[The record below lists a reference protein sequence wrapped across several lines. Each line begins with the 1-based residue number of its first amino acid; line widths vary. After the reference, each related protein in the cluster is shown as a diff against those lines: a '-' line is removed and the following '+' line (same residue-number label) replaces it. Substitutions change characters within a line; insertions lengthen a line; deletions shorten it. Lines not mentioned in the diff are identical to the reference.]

1 MTAATIV
8 RAAVVV
14 ACITIGKGS
23 NRVRKTKIRGAAK
36 VITGNLAA
44 HRVIATMLAMTV
56 TSGRYVEL
64 YLAHRSRFTSAR
76 TSY

>member
-1 MTAATIV
+1 MTAATVV
-8 RAAVVV
+8 RVAMVV
-14 ACITIGKGS
+14 ARIIGKGS
-23 NRVRKTKIRGAAK
+23 DRVRKNKVGVAVK
-36 VITGNLAA
+36 VIPGNLAA

>member
-1 MTAATIV
+1 M
-8 RAAVVV
+8 VV
-14 ACITIGKGS
+14 ARITIGKGS
-23 NRVRKTKIRGAAK
+23 DRVRKNKVGVAVK
-36 VITGNLAA
+36 VIPGNLAA